1 MCEPDAVNTLQQP
14 MAAVT
19 EPLHV
24 VVMGVSG
31 CGKSTLASGVA
42 RQLQLD
48 MMDGDDLHL
57 SESVAKMRSGVA
69 LTDID
74 RWPWLDRIGDYL
86 AQAEP
91 AKKGRIVACSALKR
105 IYRDRIR
112 ARAANVIFIF
122 LDGDV
127 ELIRQRMALRAGHYM
142 PPELLDSQ
150 LQTLEPPAPDE
161 TDVLT
166 LHIATGVDKLV
177 AQAVTALKQQAI
189 KNPL

>member
-1 MCEPDAVNTLQQP
+1 VNTLQQP